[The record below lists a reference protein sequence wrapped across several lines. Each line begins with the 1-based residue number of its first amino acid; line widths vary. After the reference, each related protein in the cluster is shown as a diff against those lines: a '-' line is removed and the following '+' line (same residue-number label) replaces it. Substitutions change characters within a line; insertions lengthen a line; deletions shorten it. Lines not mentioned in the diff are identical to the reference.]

1 MTTAYIGLGSNLAE
15 PLEQIEQA
23 LETLQQADGIQ
34 LTGVS
39 SWYWSEP
46 VGPSDQPEYLNA
58 AAQVDSELAAGD
70 LLMLLQSIEDA
81 QGRVRQQ
88 HWGPRTLDLD
98 LLLYG
103 DSKIDSPT
111 LTVPHP
117 RLHERNF
124 VLQPLLDL
132 QADLALPCGTPV
144 ASLLQRCPQGGLRRI
159 DGTHR

>member
-1 MTTAYIGLGSNLAE
+1 MTVAYIGLGSNLAE
-15 PLEQIEQA
+15 PLDQIEQA
-23 LETLQQADGIQ
+23 LQALKLADGVQ
-34 LTGVS
+34 VTAVS
-39 SWYWSEP
+39 SRYWSEP
-46 VGPSDQPEYLNA
+46 LGPSDQPEYLNA
-58 AAQVDSELAAGD
+58 AARLDTTLSAQD
-70 LLMLLQSIEDA
+70 LLTLLQSIENA
-81 QGRVRQQ
+81 QGRVREQ

-103 DSKIDSPT
+103 QESIDSPA

-132 QADLALPCGTPV
+132 QADLTLPCGTPV
-144 ASLLQRCPQGGLRRI
+144 ASLLERCPQGRLRRI